1 MTSPESRYEMDH
13 VRSMFDGYP
22 FSESLRSRYL
32 KSWERWLA
40 WCQGHNLQPGAARRD
55 DVGRFIDQLPRH
67 SQAYIRTDISVIYF
81 RLGAANPA
89 RIGMAQDLAEVNTG
103 LLSMLQVGRWKRPET
118 LLLYIRNIAAGQNAV
133 AGWYTRRGE

>member
-40 WCQGHNLQPGAARRD
+40 WCQGHNLQPGAARRA
-55 DVGRFIDQLPRH
+55 DVDRVHRPAASPQPSMYPDGHLGNLLQARGSQPRPSTPPH
-67 SQAYIRTDISVIYF
+67 NF
-81 RLGAANPA
+81 RWQTKA
-89 RIGMAQDLAEVNTG
+89 
-103 LLSMLQVGRWKRPET
+103 
-118 LLLYIRNIAAGQNAV
+118 
-133 AGWYTRRGE
+133 

>member
-55 DVGRFIDQLPRH
+55 DVDRFIDQLPRH

-89 RIGMAQDLAEVNTG
+89 RRLHPIT
-103 LLSMLQVGRWKRPET
+103 S
-118 LLLYIRNIAAGQNAV
+118 
-133 AGWYTRRGE
+133 